1 MRRATLIDNIFC
13 NLSHSKKASLSG
25 IIVSNLSDHLPYF
38 ICLDQKLNLQHPPKY
53 IQVETKDSQSIQN
66 FVQELSSINF
76 TMVLDS
82 ETHADPNINYNKL
95 QNVVIHAKN
104 KHLPVKTV
112 KFNKYK
118 HKRSPWIT
126 NGILRSLKFRD
137 NLYKSLKCTMIDTP
151 LYYTR
156 KHNLRVYNQILD
168 RNIRSL
174 KKEYYCRQFENFK
187 MIPKRLGT

>member
-1 MRRATLIDNIFC
+1 M
-13 NLSHSKKASLSG
+13 LSYMLK
-25 IIVSNLSDHLPYF
+25 
-38 ICLDQKLNLQHPPKY
+38 
-53 IQVETKDSQSIQN
+53 
-66 FVQELSSINF
+66 INTF
-76 TMVLDS
+76 RS
-82 ETHADPNINYNKL
+82 
-95 QNVVIHAKN
+95 
-104 KHLPVKTV
+104 KTV

-174 KKEYYCRQFENFK
+174 KKEYHCRQFANFK
-187 MIPKRLGT
+187 NDTKMTWAVIRSVLHMNKNKKDFPSFFIINNLKVTSKCEIAERFNSFFASIGSKLATKASTRNINS